1 MYLTRQDF
9 VDFLKTVCLFVCLFI
24 LGFCAGCVLSWL
36 I

>member
-9 VDFLKTVCLFVCLFI
+9 VDFLETVCLFI
-24 LGFCAGCVLSWL
+24 LGFWAGCVLSWL